1 MLHKGRRMPKRS
13 ARKVA
18 IEAKYLRPRVDHVSL
33 RADAL
38 AALGAAFGRRLIVIC
53 APAGYGK
60 TTMTAAAL
68 DHFGRTAAWYK
79 LDTLDHDPFAFLAS
93 VIRAVHRLH
102 HEFGAALLRELEA
115 TPVVE
120 VAIEVLA
127 ARFCSESDRLLT
139 TDLYLVLDDYHE
151 AMDSAAMNDVL
162 GYLLENCPP
171 TLHFVVLTRYEP
183 AFRLEKLNLA
193 GQVSRLQRDLFL
205 FDAAQVAEVLTQ
217 RSGRSQEPDDVRRLL
232 ELTEGWAASVV
243 LAGMALAW
251 LDVASLEEALGDP
264 RLRGD
269 VFSYLAEQVFQ
280 RQTEEVQRFLLGT
293 CCLEHVTAALAEAIT
308 GSAGGSRHLS
318 FLARNHVFTFD
329 TDRRGAYR
337 YHNLLRDFL
346 RQRFVQE
353 ESEDAFR
360 ELQRRTAVA
369 LEASGD
375 RAGAVELLL
384 AANDA
389 QLALGVLA
397 RGGEAE
403 LERRPSEQLRLW
415 AARLSSEAE
424 AGDPWALITSAVIA
438 TRDGR
443 FAPALKYLES
453 ACAALEQAGDARG
466 LYQALSITEWAEFW
480 SGDSAAS
487 IGTCHHA
494 LDLAASD
501 SERLHTLLSLLSA
514 AVDMKRWDTVAEAA
528 DRAGAYLDRAS
539 PEEAAR
545 AQGLKAHA
553 AYFQGDMFAARR
565 LIHRVDDPKQTIA
578 QRAASLNTLGLIDMA
593 LAEYPSAEAHLRE
606 AYEVAKDFGRS
617 LMSHVED
624 NLAFLQAS
632 LGNGKRALRQ
642 LSSLN
647 EHSNSLDPTFRCS
660 VLMHQATTMRRF
672 GRAAESVQT
681 NRRAADMISADRDP
695 YLAFNTRANL
705 AFAEGLLGAN
715 RASALRHISEDAA
728 SAGLQFV
735 ELKAIMFAGILS
747 AAAGTGIRSLDE
759 CLPRQVALGHMN
771 LLAQELCPRARL
783 TGQLLSRFSADEVG
797 LPLMNALSTHRQ
809 FAQLVVILDGTGG
822 SRVRALMR
830 EVMAH
835 ERRGLSRGRATAAHD
850 GPSTESNPM
859 APTQMAELTMR
870 ELQVL
875 DLMAQDR
882 SNSEIAAELFIALS
896 TVKTHTH
903 HILRK
908 LGQRTRIGA
917 VLEYQRLS
925 GQLNDPPGEY
935 DGNLHP
941 HC

>member
-1 MLHKGRRMPKRS
+1 MPKRS

-565 LIHRVDDPKQTIA
+565 LITASRNHGERVA
-578 QRAASLNTLGLIDMA
+578 QRAAALNIRGMIETALGDYASAKIHLADAAAAADGFGDSSTSYIIEDSRACLASAMGHSDEAISALKTLGTG
-593 LAEYPSAEAHLRE
+593 S
-606 AYEVAKDFGRS
+606 
-617 LMSHVED
+617 
-624 NLAFLQAS
+624 
-632 LGNGKRALRQ
+632 
-642 LSSLN
+642 
-647 EHSNSLDPTFRCS
+647 
-660 VLMHQATTMRRF
+660 
-672 GRAAESVQT
+672 GRACEPLMRAYTLCHLGTVL
-681 NRRAADMISADRDP
+681 RRSGSLVACTGPTEEAIASTPLDREP
-695 YLAFNTRANL
+695 YLALNAAANL
-705 AFAEGLLGAN
+705 HVAQ
-715 RASALRHISEDAA
+715 
-728 SAGLQFV
+728 GLQGEDRVKSLLETSRHAAARSLRFV
-735 ELKAIMFAGILS
+735 ELKALLFS
-747 AAAGTGIRSLDE
+747 AVLLHVQGDTRLAVETLE
-759 CLPRQVALGHMN
+759 TCLPRQLQLGHVN
-771 LLAQELCPRARL
+771 LIAQELGPRPEL
-783 TGQLLSRFSADEVG
+783 TSQVLRRHRTNGLGPQLMSALSRYPRFTDVSTTLRKLGPSQINTWMTQVPLQEAGSG
-797 LPLMNALSTHRQ
+797 L
-809 FAQLVVILDGTGG
+809 
-822 SRVRALMR
+822 R
-830 EVMAH
+830 EVRSRPPSSCCQQKRLGDLGTLT
-835 ERRGLSRGRATAAHD
+835 RREIQVL
-850 GPSTESNPM
+850 EL
-859 APTQMAELTMR
+859 MAE
-870 ELQVL
+870 
-875 DLMAQDR
+875 DYGND
-882 SNSEIAAELFIALS
+882 EIASTLFIS
-896 TVKTHTH
+896 IPTVKTHVT

-908 LGQRTRIGA
+908 LEQKTRIGA